1 MKYIK
6 LFESFITEVAGYP
19 LVPASSAVK
28 GWIDDGDGTFI
39 VKCDLGKIYVATA
52 DTQNAGNIS
61 IFLTAADP
69 ETQKQLVAVGCK
81 ESSPTGGYT
90 ITGKDGTNFTFNK
103 MYILTLTDVKAGD
116 PILVSVWNILNK
128 KPANAS
134 TTATTT
140 VVPMDFTGLKASTS
154 VDPKVKTLQTALIN
168 SGNKLVAAALAP
180 NGANGIY
187 DVATATAIGMLIADP
202 NVKATDIK
210 AVQEITAEIN
220 KILVDK
226 LKVTQDAGKAY
237 ANSFFG
243 TANVENPDGT
253 ITKVNIGDVIDKSKK
268 P

>member
-28 GWIDDGDGTFI
+28 GWADQGDGTWM
-39 VKCDLGKIYVATA
+39 VKCDLGRIYVATA
-52 DTQNAGNIS
+52 ETNNAGNIS

-81 ESSPTGGYT
+81 ESTLTGGNT
-90 ITGKDGTNFTFNK
+90 ITGKDGSTYQFNK

-116 PILVSVWNILNK
+116 PILVSISNILNK
-128 KPANAS
+128 KPANDS
-134 TTATTT
+134 VKTT
-140 VVPMDFTGLKASTS
+140 VVPMDFTGLKASTT

-168 SGNKLVAAALAP
+168 SGNKLVAAALAAS
-180 NGANGIY
+180 GANGIY
-187 DVATATAIGMLIADP
+187 DVATATAIGMFIADP
-202 NVKATDIK
+202 KVKATDIK